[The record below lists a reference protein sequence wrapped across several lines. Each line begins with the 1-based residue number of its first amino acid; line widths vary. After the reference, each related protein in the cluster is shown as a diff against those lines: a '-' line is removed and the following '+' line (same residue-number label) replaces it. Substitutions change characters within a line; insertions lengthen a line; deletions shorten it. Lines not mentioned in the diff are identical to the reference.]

1 MPKCDFNK
9 VTKQIA
15 LRHGYSPVNSLHIFR
30 IPFLNNT
37 SGRLLL
43 EDFFMLLIL
52 RKILRGG
59 TQFSSITGLID
70 LLLNFLKE
78 R

>member
-1 MPKCDFNK
+1 MPKYDFNK

-15 LRHGYSPVNSLHIFR
+15 LRHGHSPVNSLHIFR
-30 IPFLNNT
+30 TPFLNNT